1 MHGDADFFT
10 YRTQQSESFDTNS
23 TVTAHPPSTRPPVH
37 TRQPSTNARSQIAL
51 PTTIQ
56 SSMHQDSKP
65 SNFLNTEFDFDN
77 FIDKSRTDDGGFGY
91 HANISAGE
99 NSFTAPTVNKQNVK
113 INGINAGAKK
123 PLAPSKTEGAQ
134 LSRASSLVSRH
145 NSIGRTMEQPAMR
158 SEAMGPPATPSVT
171 RTRRQSQFP
180 TSRSNQP
187 ITRTPRKSI
196 GPGVLPGSM
205 RLDKTNVNLPG
216 PSFEGDVNGAGEA
229 GITGAG
235 DSEFQLG
242 FRPPEQ
248 PGFVPSPWT
257 AKAKSFQPI
266 SKVPQDYLSAPFLD
280 FQASLTAGL
289 GSSGSPAVEKRTT
302 TPSSGKRLSIAPGHA
317 TGLGARTISP
327 TDARRMKRLSM
338 MPNPPPVPY
347 TPPTMQ
353 TDGPGYFG
361 LRSTANSPSM
371 IPRKTSTPSS
381 SRTTPDHGRKSFNSG
396 FVSSSN
402 TSYASNRTSNG
413 SIRNVPGISHSRLP
427 TVKSRAE
434 SVAAVYEAE
443 VPPVPAIPKAYES
456 PKGEF
461 DIPVYSTRKSSLP
474 FDAASVYSTSNS
486 DRVSTHSSE
495 KEPSKTER
503 DSTRQRAIAANEA
516 VYQHTKAAPNRNLP
530 PLRLPPIN
538 LLPLSTPTANK
549 IAALHETKSSYQV
562 GTVTPP
568 PRKAP
573 PKTPST
579 PMTASKASFFPRS
592 FHREEVAV
600 NTFHPPLR
608 SSSSH
613 YALRSEAS
621 SFRAPSTTSSIAW
634 GPSEPQLGRKAVSPF
649 LSSSLPKT
657 SLDLGAPPKTPS
669 ISDHSKSSATL
680 SRKPSMLT
688 GPREPSKPWSH
699 PSPKHA
705 VQDKPPTPEP
715 EPAPAST
722 SFGASLRRTL
732 SLNRRKSVSRANAAI
747 EQANNAPQPPK
758 HGDMPPPKLPASGTW
773 TNGTSTAKTPISKSQ
788 FLPSRRKASISD
800 LQTKKEPAAAEAL
813 PATVIRKPVKSNS
826 EYIFSNKASDNH
838 PEAAS
843 SSALKSLGFPEP
855 KRPRLQHVE
864 ATLDVDDK
872 VAEEEMR
879 KHASQRRDT
888 ESAARELDELRRRAV
903 PKDRVSPTQALRTA
917 KLNIF
922 ERGEIIDFKDI
933 YFCGTQ
939 GAKKLNGDLAQSD
952 GNFGYD
958 DERGDYNI
966 VDGDHLMYRY
976 EVVDLLGKGSFGQV
990 VRCVDHKTGGL
1001 VAIKIIRNKKRF
1013 HQQALVEVNILQKIR
1028 EWVSRPP

>member
-1 MHGDADFFT
+1 MLILSH
-10 YRTQQSESFDTNS
+10 RTQPSESFDTSN
-23 TVTAHPPSTRPPVH
+23 TATPTAPSIRPLTH
-37 TRQPSTNARSQIAL
+37 TRQPSANTRSQIAL
-51 PTTIQ
+51 PTMIQ
-56 SSMHQDSKP
+56 TSTRQDSKP
-65 SNFLNTEFDFDN
+65 SNFLNTDFDFDS
-77 FIDKSRTDDGGFGY
+77 FIDRGKTDDRGLRY
-91 HANISAGE
+91 HTNDTAGE
-99 NSFTAPTVNKQNVK
+99 NVFTTPAANRQNTKVNGVNVGVK
-113 INGINAGAKK
+113 R
-123 PLAPSKTEGAQ
+123 PLTTSKTEGTQ

-145 NSIGRTMEQPAMR
+145 NSTGRAKEQQTMKG
-158 SEAMGPPATPSVT
+158 EAMGPPATPAASK
-171 RTRRQSQFP
+171 TRRQSQFP
-180 TSRSNQP
+180 TSQSSQS
-187 ITRTPRKSI
+187 IARTPRKSI
-196 GPGVLPGSM
+196 GPGILTGSM
-205 RLDKTNVNLPG
+205 RTSNTNINLAR
-216 PSFEGDVNGAGEA
+216 PSVEKGGDGEGEA
-229 GITGAG
+229 RMDGAG
-235 DSEFQLG
+235 DTEFQLS

-248 PGFVPSPWT
+248 PSFVPSPRT

-266 SKVPQDYLSAPFLD
+266 SKGPHDYLSAPFLD

-289 GSSGSPAVEKRTT
+289 GSSGSPAAEKRTT

-338 MPNPPPVPY
+338 MPNPPPMPY
-347 TPPTMQ
+347 TPPATQ
-353 TDGPGYFG
+353 TDGPAYFG

-381 SRTTPDHGRKSFNSG
+381 NRTTPDHGRKSFSSG
-396 FVSSSN
+396 VVSSSN

-413 SIRNVPGISHSRLP
+413 SIRNVPGLSHSRLP

-434 SVAAVYEAE
+434 SVAAAYEAE

-461 DIPVYSTRKSSLP
+461 DVPIYSTRKSSLP
-474 FDAASVYSTSNS
+474 FDAASLNSNSNS
-486 DRVSTHSSE
+486 DVISTYSSE
-495 KEPSKTER
+495 KEPSKAGR
-503 DSTRQRAIAANEA
+503 DTKQRAIAANEA
-516 VYQHTKAAPNRNLP
+516 VYQHTKAASNRNLP

-549 IAALHETKSSYQV
+549 IAALHDNKSSYQI

-592 FHREEVAV
+592 FHREEVTM
-600 NTFHPPLR
+600 NTFNPPLR

-613 YALRSEAS
+613 YALRSEVS
-621 SFRAPSTTSSIAW
+621 SLRAPSTTSSIAW

-657 SLDLGAPPKTPS
+657 SLDLGAPPKAPS
-669 ISDHSKSSATL
+669 ISDLPKSSSGL
-680 SRKPSMLT
+680 SRKPSTLT

-699 PSPKHA
+699 PTPKYA

-715 EPAPAST
+715 ERAPTST
-722 SFGASLRRTL
+722 GFGASLRRTL

-747 EQANNAPQPPK
+747 EQVNNAPQPPK
-758 HGDMPPPKLPASGTW
+758 HSEMPPPKVPASSTW
-773 TNGTSTAKTPISKSQ
+773 TNGISTSKTPMSKSQ

-800 LQTKKEPAAAEAL
+800 LQPKNESAIVETITTA
-813 PATVIRKPVKSNS
+813 VNRKPVKSNS
-826 EYIFSNKASDNH
+826 EYKFSNKSFDSHVDAL
-838 PEAAS
+838 P

-855 KRPRLQHVE
+855 KRPRLQHIE
-864 ATLDVDDK
+864 ATLDADDK

-888 ESAARELDELRRRAV
+888 ESAARELDELKRRAV
-903 PKDRVSPTQALRTA
+903 PKDRVSPAQALRTA

-939 GAKKLNGDLAQSD
+939 GAKKLNGDLGQSD
-952 GNFGYD
+952 ANFGYD

-990 VRCVDHKTGGL
+990 VRCVDHKTGAL

-1028 EWVSRPP
+1028 EWVRLLPSSTR

>member
-1 MHGDADFFT
+1 M
-10 YRTQQSESFDTNS
+10 
-23 TVTAHPPSTRPPVH
+23 
-37 TRQPSTNARSQIAL
+37 
-51 PTTIQ
+51 
-56 SSMHQDSKP
+56 
-65 SNFLNTEFDFDN
+65 
-77 FIDKSRTDDGGFGY
+77 DDRAFGY
-91 HANISAGE
+91 SANITAGGDTLATPAANRQSAKAIG
-99 NSFTAPTVNKQNVK
+99 VNTGV
-113 INGINAGAKK
+113 KK
-123 PLAPSKTEGAQ
+123 PLATSKAEGTQ

-145 NSIGRTMEQPAMR
+145 NSTGRAKEQQTMAGET
-158 SEAMGPPATPSVT
+158 MGPPATPSTT
-171 RTRRQSQFP
+171 RTRRQSQFQS
-180 TSRSNQP
+180 SRPSQS
-187 ITRTPRKSI
+187 IARTPRKSI
-196 GPGVLPGSM
+196 GPGVLPSAM
-205 RLDKTNVNLPG
+205 RPSNNGINLAK
-216 PSFEGDVNGAGEA
+216 PSFEVGENGEGDFGVSSVGDAG
-229 GITGAG
+229 
-235 DSEFQLG
+235 FQLG
-242 FRPPEQ
+242 FRPPD
-248 PGFVPSPWT
+248 PPSFVPSPRS
-257 AKAKSFQPI
+257 AKAKSFQPT
-266 SKVPQDYLSAPFLD
+266 SKGPHDYLSAPFLD

-338 MPNPPPVPY
+338 MPNPPPLPF
-347 TPPTMQ
+347 TPPATH
-353 TDGPGYFG
+353 TDGSSYFG
-361 LRSTANSPSM
+361 LRSTANSPSL

-381 SRTTPDHGRKSFNSG
+381 NRTTPDHGRKSFSSG
-396 FVSSSN
+396 VVSSSN

-413 SIRNVPGISHSRLP
+413 SIRNVPGLSHSRLP

-434 SVAAVYEAE
+434 SVAAAYEAE

-461 DIPVYSTRKSSLP
+461 DVPIYSARKSSLP
-474 FDAASVYSTSNS
+474 FDAASLNSTSNS
-486 DRVSTHSSE
+486 DGVSAYSSE
-495 KEPSKTER
+495 KEPSKAER
-503 DSTRQRAIAANEA
+503 DIRQRAAAANDDA
-516 VYQHTKAAPNRNLP
+516 YQHTKAPISRNLQ

-549 IAALHETKSSYQV
+549 IAALHDNKSSFQL
-562 GTVTPP
+562 GIVTPP

-592 FHREEVAV
+592 FHREEVAT
-600 NTFHPPLR
+600 NTFNPPLR

-613 YALRSEAS
+613 YALRSEVS
-621 SFRAPSTTSSIAW
+621 SVRAPSTTSSIAW
-634 GPSEPQLGRKAVSPF
+634 GPSEPQLSRKAVSPF

-657 SLDLGAPPKTPS
+657 SLDIGAPPKTPS
-669 ISDHSKSSATL
+669 IIDHSKSSISL

-715 EPAPAST
+715 EPEVTPAAT
-722 SFGASLRRTL
+722 GFGASLRRTL
-732 SLNRRKSVSRANAAI
+732 SLNRRKSVSRANTSV

-773 TNGTSTAKTPISKSQ
+773 TNGTSTGKTPTSKSQ
-788 FLPSRRKASISD
+788 FLPSRRKMSISD
-800 LQTKKEPAAAEAL
+800 LQVKPETTVAETLAV
-813 PATVIRKPVKSNS
+813 PVNRKPVKSNS
-826 EYIFSNKASDNH
+826 DCKFPPKPTENNV
-838 PEAAS
+838 EALPVA
-843 SSALKSLGFPEP
+843 ALKSLGLSEP
-855 KRPRLQHVE
+855 KRPRLQRIE
-864 ATLDVDDK
+864 ATLDGDDK
-872 VAEEEMR
+872 IAEEEMR
-879 KHASQRRDT
+879 KLALQRRDT
-888 ESAARELDELRRRAV
+888 ETAARELDELRRRAV

-922 ERGEIIDFKDI
+922 ERGEIIDYKDV

-939 GAKKLNGDLAQSD
+939 TAKKLKGDLGQSEA
-952 GNFGYD
+952 NFGYD

-1028 EWVSRPP
+1028 EWVSPLRYPLLLTMKHTTDPYHRTLIMTIAWFPLPSLSTFAAISASRPSF